1 MHANGVPLDTY
12 SLCSSF
18 TAATSVGDAELG
30 KQVHGLYV
38 KSGWSSSVFV
48 GSSLVGLYSKLLF
61 IRDAEVVFDEI
72 PVKNTVCANTLL
84 SGYGEAKMWIE
95 GLELARRMPILN
107 LSYDNFSLSAM
118 LRACAGL
125 SAVELGKQVHAYVI
139 HKICDLAKDVF
150 LQSSLIEMY
159 GKCGLVG
166 KARLVFDLAGTE
178 LRVQRRKDIVL
189 WTSMLDGVTF
199 VTLISACC
207 HTGQVK
213 LGIKYFDSMVHHFN
227 LEPGPEHYSCLVDLL
242 CRTGELDKAWK
253 LADEMLAKG
262 NNGTISLWGS
272 LLSSCEDCGNIELGT
287 LAAQKAL
294 ELEPQNIGIYT
305 KLSNLYARLGMWD
318 EIDRLKESMKQRG
331 LKKDLANSWI
341 ESLAVR
347 ISCNLAKEDGS
358 DQSEISGFAPKIH
371 RTKMGEPEVSEKK
384 ILNKKLKD
392 VEISVPIVYGNIA
405 FWLGKKANEYQ
416 SHKWTVY
423 VRGATNEDL
432 GVVIKRVV
440 FQLHSSFNNP
450 TRVVE
455 SPPFELSESGWGE
468 FEIAITLF
476 FHNDVCDKPLNLFH
490 HLKLYPEDESGPMS
504 MKKPV
509 VVESYD
515 EIVFPEPSEGFLA
528 RMQNHP
534 AVNLPRLPAGFILPP
549 PVPVEDATKKK
560 RGDTKDNPLS
570 QWFMNFS
577 EADELLQLAAARQ
590 QVSFVYLYALS
601 SFQFTS

>member
-1 MHANGVPLDTY
+1 MELGEKIIHQWQHSVFRSIKQIKQLHAYLLRTGLFFVSLSFQSKLIFTYTSSLDKDKLDTNLVNCFNFIQPTNPVAFNVLISDFCRDGLSQYALKTFSFMHANGVPLDTY

-189 WTSMLDGVTF
+189 WTSMLGAYGKNGHFEKVIELYDKMLCDGIKPDGVTF

-341 ESLAVR
+341 EV
-347 ISCNLAKEDGS
+347 
-358 DQSEISGFAPKIH
+358 
-371 RTKMGEPEVSEKK
+371 T
-384 ILNKKLKD
+384 
-392 VEISVPIVYGNIA
+392 
-405 FWLGKKANEYQ
+405 
-416 SHKWTVY
+416 T
-423 VRGATNEDL
+423 
-432 GVVIKRVV
+432 
-440 FQLHSSFNNP
+440 
-450 TRVVE
+450 
-455 SPPFELSESGWGE
+455 
-468 FEIAITLF
+468 
-476 FHNDVCDKPLNLFH
+476 
-490 HLKLYPEDESGPMS
+490 
-504 MKKPV
+504 
-509 VVESYD
+509 
-515 EIVFPEPSEGFLA
+515 
-528 RMQNHP
+528 
-534 AVNLPRLPAGFILPP
+534 
-549 PVPVEDATKKK
+549 
-560 RGDTKDNPLS
+560 
-570 QWFMNFS
+570 
-577 EADELLQLAAARQ
+577 
-590 QVSFVYLYALS
+590 
-601 SFQFTS
+601 